1 MEGTVS
7 RSARRTLLKRGLVGA
22 AAVTAVIAGGSRANA
37 AVIAPT
43 GGGTMNLLG
52 RGFHAFTGDR
62 VGLLPSKGDAYSVYG
77 ELLDA
82 SGVKVGDFVASCT
95 ATDSPFELTGQGQ
108 GSIDTQTLNLREGSI
123 IGMGAGTGAT
133 RAYAIVGGTGRY
145 AGARGSYTATLD
157 TYGLGG
163 SGEAAFEITLS
174 A

>member
-1 MEGTVS
+1 MDGSVS
-7 RSARRTLLKRGLVGA
+7 QSARRTLLKRGLIGA

-43 GGGTMNLLG
+43 GGTIKLLG
-52 RGFHAFTGDR
+52 RGFHAFTAER

-82 SGVKVGDFVASCT
+82 SGVKVGDFVASCV
-95 ATDSPFELTGQGQ
+95 ATDSPFEISGEGV
-108 GSIDTQTLNLREGSI
+108 GSIETQTLNLRDGSI
-123 IGMGAGTGAT
+123 VGMGAGTGAT

-145 AGARGSYTATLD
+145 AGARGSYTATID

-163 SGEAAFEITLS
+163 SGAAAFEITLS

>member
-1 MEGTVS
+1 MEGSVQ

-37 AVIAPT
+37 AVIGPT
-43 GGGTMNLLG
+43 GGTLKLLG
-52 RGFHAFTGDR
+52 RGFHAFTGER
-62 VGLLPSKGDAYSVYG
+62 IGLLPSKGDAYSVYG

-108 GSIDTQTLNLREGSI
+108 GSMDTQTLNLREGSI

-145 AGARGSYTATLD
+145 AGARGSYTATID

-163 SGEAAFEITLS
+163 SGAAAFEIALS

>member
-1 MEGTVS
+1 MDGTVS

-22 AAVTAVIAGGSRANA
+22 AAVTAVIAGGGRANA

-43 GGGTMNLLG
+43 GGTIKLLG
-52 RGFHAFTGDR
+52 RGFHAFTGER
-62 VGLLPSKGDAYSVYG
+62 VGLLPSKGDAYSIYG

-108 GSIDTQTLNLREGSI
+108 GSIDTQTLNLRDGSI
-123 IGMGAGTGAT
+123 VGMGAGTGAT